1 MPIIAISAN
10 HFELGGQIA
19 RQVAE
24 ALGYRFLGRELV
36 EEVARE
42 HSLAAAELRR
52 TLEEPPNLFNR
63 RSRRRLLVHLQ
74 AACLERLQEDGA
86 VCYGLGAHLYLT
98 GISHAL
104 LVRILAEKP
113 DPQEPARQRWA
124 QEFFQKD
131 ENDPSLYDMVLS
143 LASIEPKQAVEIICE
158 TAGYRKFQPM
168 TYSRKCLQ
176 DRLLE
181 CRVHQRLMD
190 QFPDVRVQASD
201 GTVVV
206 QLRGLKLDQ
215 RKKQRTVRD
224 IARQVPGVEYVEVHV
239 VRSFFD
245 KAGG

>member
-1 MPIIAISAN
+1 MPIIAVSAN
-10 HFELGGQIA
+10 HFEQGAQIA
-19 RQVAE
+19 RRVAE
-24 ALGYRFLGRELV
+24 SLGYRFLGRELV

-42 HSLAAAELRR
+42 HSLAASDLRR
-52 TLEEPPNLFNR
+52 ALEDPPGLFNR
-63 RSRRRLLVHLQ
+63 RRRRRLLLQLQ

-86 VCYGLGAHLYLT
+86 VCYGLGAHLYLG

-113 DPQEPARQRWA
+113 DPQEPVRRRWA

-131 ENDPSLYDMVLS
+131 ESDPELYDMVLS
-143 LASIEPKQAVEIICE
+143 LSTIEPGQAVEIICE

-181 CRVHQRLMD
+181 CRVHLQLMER
-190 QFPDVRVQASD
+190 FPEVKVQACD

-206 QLRGLKLDQ
+206 QMRGLRLDQ
-215 RKKQRTVRD
+215 GKKQRAVRE
-224 IARQVPGVEYVEVHV
+224 IARRVPGVEYVEVHV

-245 KAGG
+245 KAGE